1 MEFCIEKTDG
11 NARAGIM
18 KLPHGIVHTPV
29 FMPVGTQGSV
39 KTLSSEE
46 LEEIETEIIL
56 GNAYHLYLRPKT
68 EVIRLAGGLHKFM
81 NWKRNIL
88 TDSGGFQI
96 FSLTTLNKVKE
107 EGVIFQSHIDGSYH
121 LMTPQKS
128 IQIQYDL
135 GADIIMCFDQ
145 CIPADMEKEK
155 ATQAMENTLRW
166 AFLSKK
172 EFERLSGELDKNQS
186 LFGIVQGGIYHDLR
200 VKCTEELVNLGFD
213 GYAIGGLSVGE
224 EKDVMYKIT
233 ELVCNLLPFDKPR
246 YLMGVG
252 VPEDMLNAIEAGV
265 DMFDCVFAT
274 RSARN
279 GTAFTMDGKLNLRR
293 SDLATQFIPI
303 DEECDCFACKNYTRA
318 YIRHLFKAEEIL
330 ALRLASIHNLRF
342 LINLTKRAREA
353 IIKGRFKEFKLKF
366 LERYLKSEYQS

>member
-1 MEFCIEKTDG
+1 
-11 NARAGIM
+11 
-18 KLPHGIVHTPV
+18 
-29 FMPVGTQGSV
+29 
-39 KTLSSEE
+39 
-46 LEEIETEIIL
+46 
-56 GNAYHLYLRPKT
+56 
-68 EVIRLAGGLHKFM
+68 
-81 NWKRNIL
+81 
-88 TDSGGFQI
+88 
-96 FSLTTLNKVKE
+96 
-107 EGVIFQSHIDGSYH
+107 
-121 LMTPQKS
+121 
-128 IQIQYDL
+128 
-135 GADIIMCFDQ
+135 MCFDQ
-145 CIPADMEKEK
+145 CIPADVEKEK

-233 ELVCNLLPFDKPR
+233 ELVCNLLPFGKPR

-353 IIKGRFKEFKLKF
+353 IKKGRFKEFKLKF